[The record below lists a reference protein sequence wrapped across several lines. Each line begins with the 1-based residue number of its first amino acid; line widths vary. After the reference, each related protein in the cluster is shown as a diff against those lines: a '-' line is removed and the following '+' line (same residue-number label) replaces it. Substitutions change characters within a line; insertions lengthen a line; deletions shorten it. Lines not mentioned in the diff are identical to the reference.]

1 MSWWMAGL
9 ICGMSWGSCSVLSR
23 APATPT
29 PQLSRQCPTLTP
41 CPGRAGSA
49 LPKAPQG
56 GFPFTASTGAAGP
69 TSPTVP
75 GAERGREA
83 PSSSGWVT
91 PSSPLYPVP
100 AAVLSSLR
108 QLSISTSILS
118 DPARVPEQA
127 ARAVA
132 ALGRPGASSS

>member
-1 MSWWMAGL
+1 ME
-9 ICGMSWGSCSVLSR
+9 
-23 APATPT
+23 
-29 PQLSRQCPTLTP
+29 
-41 CPGRAGSA
+41 CPGARAQCFPVLLSHPHRQGRLGPYPNPVSWQGR
-49 LPKAPQG
+49 LGPPRSPQG

-127 ARAVA
+127 ARVVA

>member
-1 MSWWMAGL
+1 MSWKMAGL
-9 ICGMSWGSCSVLSR
+9 ICGMSWGSCSVLSG
-23 APATPT
+23 AAVTPM
-29 PQLSRQCPTLTP
+29 PRLSPKCPNP
-41 CPGRAGSA
+41 VSWRAGSA

-56 GFPFTASTGAAGP
+56 GFPFTASAGAAGA
-69 TSPTVP
+69 TIPTVP
-75 GAERGREA
+75 GPGAAPAA

-91 PSSPLYPVP
+91 PSSSLSPLL

-127 ARAVA
+127 AQAVA
-132 ALGRPGASSS
+132 ALGHLGASSS